1 MSSFCKCKSYSH
13 FFSKNISIYPT
24 FNDQIFND
32 TLTNDIISFE
42 QLGPDRHSEHVIRYI
57 ISRCFMYILIFYRC
71 IGSNQHLKNKY
82 GSGYMLEVKLA
93 TKQEAASLDDR
104 MDKLHQYILN
114 AFPASSVMEQFSE
127 RVQYKVPKS
136 SVTSLSRAFTVLE
149 DGN

>member
-1 MSSFCKCKSYSH
+1 M
-13 FFSKNISIYPT
+13 
-24 FNDQIFND
+24 
-32 TLTNDIISFE
+32 
-42 QLGPDRHSEHVIRYI
+42 
-57 ISRCFMYILIFYRC
+57 FYRC

-93 TKQEAASLDDR
+93 TKQEAASLDNR